1 MVLKYLLLMF
11 SKQLV
16 VKVVNSLLLELM
28 MITQEGKVKRR
39 REAEKISTTSKLTR
53 RMMKRLIK

>member
-39 REAEKISTTSKLTR
+39 REVEKISTTSKLTR

>member
-1 MVLKYLLLMF
+1 MF

-39 REAEKISTTSKLTR
+39 REVEKISTTSKLIR